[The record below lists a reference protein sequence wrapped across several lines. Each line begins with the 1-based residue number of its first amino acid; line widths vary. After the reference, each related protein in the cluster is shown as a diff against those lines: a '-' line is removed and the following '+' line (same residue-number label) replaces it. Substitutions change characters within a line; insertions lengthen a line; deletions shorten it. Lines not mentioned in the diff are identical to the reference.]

1 MGLLK
6 ELVDN
11 PMWFTEQTEA
21 EVNEEFVRGYNQA
34 VYQIRLMLTE
44 NNEDA
49 TVVRRYTEF
58 MIERL
63 NNRFNLSKIKK

>member
-49 TVVRRYTEF
+49 TLVRRYTEF